1 MTQPIKLLF
10 VDDDRHVLK
19 SLLRLFD
26 DKDYEVY
33 GVLSGEEGLDIL
45 SLHPDIKIVVSDYMM
60 PVMTGVEFLK
70 NAAQI
75 APNVVR
81 IILTAHE
88 ETKVLLAA
96 INEGLAYKFIL
107 KPWDDHDLKI
117 TIANAAERYAL
128 LLHNRQL
135 LDELAASNKGLRS
148 LNDRLECRVEERT
161 AQLLKFETAI
171 KGTQD

>member
-70 NAAQI
+70 KAARI

-81 IILTAHE
+81 IILTEHE
-88 ETKVLLAA
+88 ETKVLV
-96 INEGLAYKFIL
+96 
-107 KPWDDHDLKI
+107 
-117 TIANAAERYAL
+117 AL
-128 LLHNRQL
+128 
-135 LDELAASNKGLRS
+135 
-148 LNDRLECRVEERT
+148 
-161 AQLLKFETAI
+161 
-171 KGTQD
+171 

>member
-1 MTQPIKLLF
+1 MVVSGIHLGRWMKPYHSNDDSLRGAVAEHHDATIKLLF

-70 NAAQI
+70 KAARI
-75 APNVVR
+75 APKCCSNYPHRTRRNQSFGSVVKWR
-81 IILTAHE
+81 PDS
-88 ETKVLLAA
+88 
-96 INEGLAYKFIL
+96 
-107 KPWDDHDLKI
+107 KPPFH
-117 TIANAAERYAL
+117 TIYASKPL
-128 LLHNRQL
+128 
-135 LDELAASNKGLRS
+135 
-148 LNDRLECRVEERT
+148 
-161 AQLLKFETAI
+161 
-171 KGTQD
+171 